1 MLGDSP
7 REEKS
12 TTSVHPL
19 KSTESR
25 TRIYHVSRS
34 PTLLLLAVAP
44 IPRGTQQHAGASESR
59 ALPLWPARVDSALPP
74 EPSLPPPAR
83 PHLPA
88 AQGPAGE
95 GRERLLTPWP
105 WPGTARPRRSAGG
118 GSGASSWRAA
128 RPEARPPPRR
138 RTRGGGRGS
147 PRRRCAGWGARR
159 RPRRRRTRRG
169 PPRLR
174 PCGRRRTGTGGAT
187 GGGAR
192 ARRGARSGEE
202 VVGS

>member
-44 IPRGTQQHAGASESR
+44 IPHSTQQHAGASESR

-105 WPGTARPRRSAGG
+105 WPGTARPRRSAG
-118 GSGASSWRAA
+118 ASSWRTA